1 MLYTHTLTVPANT
14 PESAPLE
21 EVVKMTQGVITMVE
35 VEFPPGCAGL
45 VRAFIRRSLHQ
56 VWPSNQGGYFR
67 SDGRAIRW
75 NDYYEM
81 LDEPL
86 ELTVGGWSED
96 DFYPHD
102 VLFRFE
108 LTSKDI
114 AERGKLVGGVV
125 SQVRQLLHLQ

>member
-14 PESAPLE
+14 TENDPAE
-21 EVVKMTQGVITMVE
+21 EVVKLTHGVITMVE

-45 VRAFIRRSLHQ
+45 VQSFIRRSLHQ
-56 VWPSNQGGYFR
+56 VWPSNQEGYFR

-81 LDEPL
+81 FSEPM
-86 ELTVGGWSED
+86 ELTVGAWSGD
-96 DFYPHD
+96 DFYSHD

-108 LTSKDI
+108 LTSREI
-114 AERGKLVGGVV
+114 AERGKVVGSVA
-125 SQVRQLLHLQ
+125 STVRQLLRI